1 MTRRNTSPYE
11 FFLHKAREHRPA
23 HAFEPPFTDWQP
35 PTRAAVL
42 ETLGHLPAPVDPNP
56 ELIAELEYDGIVEQR
71 WLIDVE
77 DGLSAYARV
86 LRPAAAAGPRPG
98 ILCWAG
104 HDGDGKN
111 TIMSPGP
118 ADNAYGWHMARAGFV
133 TFAID
138 WMGRGDLDDNAKP
151 NHRALANGRDW
162 CNLYYLHATMLGST
176 PLGLNLAHGRAV
188 TDFVATLPYVDPQR
202 LGVMGVSGGGTLA
215 LWSALADDRLR
226 AAEIICYSDLFAD
239 FGYRDLN
246 YCGLQVTPGL
256 FELVDVPDL
265 QGLLAP
271 RPLLVDI
278 GLNDDCFRIESA
290 TACHAKV
297 RSIYEAAGAA
307 GNLFL
312 DLHPGGHGWQ
322 PGQSGQFFTDHLDR

>member
-11 FFLHKAREHRPA
+11 LFLRTARENRPRLTFA
-23 HAFEPPFTDWQP
+23 GEFADWQQP
-35 PTRAAVL
+35 AKDAVL
-42 ETLGHLPAPVDPNP
+42 ATLGTSPAAVDPNP

-86 LRPAAAAGPRPG
+86 LRPAAATGPRPG

-111 TIMSPGP
+111 TIMSPGEP
-118 ADNAYGWHMARAGFV
+118 GNAYGWHLAQSGFV

-151 NHRALANGRDW
+151 NHRALAGSRDW
-162 CNLYYLHATMLGST
+162 CNLYFLHATMLGST
-176 PLGLNLAHGRAV
+176 PLGMNLAHGRV
-188 TDFVATLPYVDPQR
+188 LTDFVATLPYVDPHR
-202 LGVMGVSGGGTLA
+202 LGVIGLSGGGTLA

-226 AAEIICYSDLFAD
+226 AVEIVCYSDLFAD

-256 FELVDVPDL
+256 FGLVDVPDL

-297 RSIYEAAGAA
+297 RSIYAAAGAA
-307 GNLFL
+307 DALFL
-312 DLHPGGHGWQ
+312 DLHPGGHGWR
-322 PGQSGQFFTDHLDR
+322 PGQSEQFFTDHLAR

>member
-1 MTRRNTSPYE
+1 MSRRNTSPYE
-11 FFLHKAREHRPA
+11 LFLRTARAHRPRM
-23 HAFEPPFTDWQP
+23 AFSGEFAEWQP
-35 PTRAAVL
+35 ATRDAVL
-42 ETLGHLPAPVDPNP
+42 ATLGDSPAPVDPDP

-77 DGLSAYARV
+77 DGLSAYAYV
-86 LRPAAAAGPRPG
+86 LRPAAATERRPG

-111 TIMSPGP
+111 TIMAG
-118 ADNAYGWHMARAGFV
+118 DEYGRRMAAAGFV

-138 WMGRGDLDDNAKP
+138 WMGRGDLDDNSKP
-151 NHRALANGRDW
+151 NHRALAGSRDW

-176 PLGLNLAHGRAV
+176 PLGMNLAHGRV
-188 TDFVATLPYVDPQR
+188 LTDFVATLPYVDPHR

-215 LWSALADDRLR
+215 LWSALADERLR
-226 AAEIICYSDLFAD
+226 AIEIICYSDLFAD

-246 YCGLQVTPGL
+246 YCGLQITPGL
-256 FELVDVPDL
+256 FGLVDVPDL

-290 TACHAKV
+290 MACHRQV
-297 RSIYEAAGAA
+297 RSIYEAAGASDA
-307 GNLFL
+307 LFL

-322 PGQSGQFFTDHLDR
+322 PGQSEQFFTDHLAR